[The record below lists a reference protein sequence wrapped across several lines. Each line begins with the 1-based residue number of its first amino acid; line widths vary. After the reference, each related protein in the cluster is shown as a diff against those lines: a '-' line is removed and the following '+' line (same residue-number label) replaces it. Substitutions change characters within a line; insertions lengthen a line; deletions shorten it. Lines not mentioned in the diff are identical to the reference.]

1 MWTHC
6 FDYRDA
12 YACPGDIK
20 TWIVQPPPFFFLD
33 VGFLWIPLK
42 NAQDLLGG
50 IIRIQQEQYLI
61 SAMTIYNTGHPDN
74 KTLGHYY
81 NHMYIRELHKT
92 ITYDTHSGI
101 SMDSLNDQRRAGPQ
115 TVCILMLLRIS
126 SS

>member
-1 MWTHC
+1 M
-6 FDYRDA
+6 
-12 YACPGDIK
+12 
-20 TWIVQPPPFFFLD
+20 QPPPFFFLD
-33 VGFLWIPLK
+33 VGFLWIQLK

-50 IIRIQQEQYLI
+50 IISIQQEQYLI
-61 SAMTIYNTGHPDN
+61 SAMTIHNKGHPTN
-74 KTLGHYY
+74 SIGHYY
-81 NHMYIRELHKT
+81 NHMYIRELDKT